1 MVFALQSGGAQHGG
15 REITIQEELG
25 SGSFGRVSRVA
36 YNQNGK
42 GNWDVVVKKAHDSAG
57 FEGKFLKEVRLMN
70 AMKGHRNIVEFHAV
84 CPDKFAIMQE
94 LMEFDFAPFGDIKI
108 VNTLYQFLNHAD
120 QCYDF
125 EGFSHTISVIV
136 RHVVDGLAYLH
147 ENGIVHRDIKPSNI
161 LISNQHLITG
171 KEREFNKEMWEKD
184 PLTCKLTDFGESR
197 SCIIQTQTLLVSRVT
212 SLNRGSPAFMAPEIL
227 LPEERPKAAT
237 IDDLKAADLWALGM
251 VIFCVINPGICYPYA
266 GEMSLKVLKKSP
278 FKGPREVLEDFL
290 REKQVPLP
298 LEKYQIKHAT
308 CWWAEEALLQNL
320 TDFDPMN
327 SVISIETTKEIYRNL
342 NTTVPCYIR
351 NLPVNQLSSLEH
363 KHEELAQRFNRSCF
377 SAQLD
382 TEVNVPNDGTNSCV
396 LLALKICDSIMDLSA
411 KKMLN
416 QKAIGDKISEI
427 ATSIIQE
434 YSEVLNP
441 LLDKDRIYDVLEAN
455 LVMRQCGNLK
465 FTYDFTE
472 ELPFAEGVFSE
483 ASRRSTSK
491 AQDFRQSPGESITR
505 YLARLRAQA
514 TLCDFRVPCTND
526 ACVTDVSYAEDM
538 ISGQMIAGLA
548 NVEHQCK
555 ILAEATTL
563 PTLKAKFDKL
573 VSLETTDQATSRLF
587 VPSVPTAPVIQ
598 SDVAVQRS
606 QYNKQRHFKV
616 NSPPD
621 RNSQPH
627 TPCKGCG
634 ETSHPPG
641 KSMTRKDCPAFN
653 LTCRNCGIRGHLEKV
668 CRQPKQPKQPK
679 SASNATHCHLAS
691 GSDSYI
697 FAAKSKQL
705 RKTEKSPAKLD
716 RKRRHRQQQR
726 NRQREQAQEAGLG
739 PNSIR
744 KSRRH
749 QRKVATQLYE
759 QQAATRASEQ
769 DYLKSIRQ
777 STRKVMKGTRTS

>member
-1 MVFALQSGGAQHGG
+1 MLIYLSSSGG

-42 GNWDVVVKKAHDSAG
+42 GNRDVVVKKAHDSAG
-57 FEGKFLKEVRLMN
+57 FEGEFLKEVRLMN

-266 GEMSLKVLKKSP
+266 GEMREVLKKSP

-434 YSEVLNP
+434 YPEVLNP
-441 LLDKDRIYDVLEAN
+441 LRDKDRIYDVLEAN

-483 ASRRSTSK
+483 ASRRRLKSK
-491 AQDFRQSPGESITR
+491 LLS
-505 YLARLRAQA
+505 LAAGGNNFLGIFTCEPYTFTIGLIRHILVLID
-514 TLCDFRVPCTND
+514 THMVP
-526 ACVTDVSYAEDM
+526 
-538 ISGQMIAGLA
+538 
-548 NVEHQCK
+548 
-555 ILAEATTL
+555 
-563 PTLKAKFDKL
+563 
-573 VSLETTDQATSRLF
+573 
-587 VPSVPTAPVIQ
+587 
-598 SDVAVQRS
+598 
-606 QYNKQRHFKV
+606 
-616 NSPPD
+616 
-621 RNSQPH
+621 
-627 TPCKGCG
+627 
-634 ETSHPPG
+634 
-641 KSMTRKDCPAFN
+641 
-653 LTCRNCGIRGHLEKV
+653 
-668 CRQPKQPKQPK
+668 PKQEGNYNGQVRVFN
-679 SASNATHCHLAS
+679 SADPPSCSALCHLIWLKLHNS
-691 GSDSYI
+691 RV
-697 FAAKSKQL
+697 KSTVGQSL
-705 RKTEKSPAKLD
+705 CLL
-716 RKRRHRQQQR
+716 
-726 NRQREQAQEAGLG
+726 QAQSLDSNHYLVKSFLKN
-739 PNSIR
+739 NSC
-744 KSRRH
+744 
-749 QRKVATQLYE
+749 
-759 QQAATRASEQ
+759 Q
-769 DYLKSIRQ
+769 DKEVSVEVRFDFL
-777 STRKVMKGTRTS
+777 